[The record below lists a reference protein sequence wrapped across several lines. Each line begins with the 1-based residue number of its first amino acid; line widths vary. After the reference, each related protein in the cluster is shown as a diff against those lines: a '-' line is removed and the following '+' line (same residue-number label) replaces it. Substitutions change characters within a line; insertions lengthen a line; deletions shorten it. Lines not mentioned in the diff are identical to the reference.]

1 MIQNTG
7 GSWQV
12 TRWCWSLFAFPSSSY
27 SFSWALWPPDVGH
40 MTSNRWYS
48 ALAGRLGFVEFK
60 GQKKRQILVGRQTL
74 DTWRATDGIQ
84 RSQGGLDLLSS
95 RAKRKGKYWL
105 VVLRILKHISQWEGL
120 SHILWKTKKCS
131 KTTNQVSNQSFSI
144 EESTLRTLS
153 NISPVSQFFSGFRSE
168 GSERFWTHHL
178 GIKPNQQNQQVRFC
192 GARETSSLRA
202 VDLDWCQLQG
212 CLWLLVTDGNGNLA
226 LRKTK
231 WAKGDMSS
239 FLDGMSN
246 KLSRKI
252 IPNNQQYYNLLVFLN
267 GSFSMSL
274 NFFIWEWVKTLSPCS
289 SHQNS
294 WDLWWFM
301 DVHPLKMVFS

>member
-12 TRWCWSLFAFPSSSY
+12 TKWCWSLFAFPSSSY
-27 SFSWALWPPDVGH
+27 SFSWALWPQDVGH
-40 MTSNRWYS
+40 MTSNRWLLS
-48 ALAGRLGFVEFK
+48 ARREAWICWVQEPTKEF
-60 GQKKRQILVGRQTL
+60 RQILVGGFFT
-74 DTWRATDGIQ
+74 
-84 RSQGGLDLLSS
+84 
-95 RAKRKGKYWL
+95 
-105 VVLRILKHISQWEGL
+105 ILKHISQWEGL
-120 SHILWKTKKCS
+120 SHMDNKTCS

-144 EESTLRTLS
+144 ESTLQTFS
-153 NISPVSQFFSGFRSE
+153 HISPVSQFFSGWSE

-178 GIKPNQQNQQVRFC
+178 GIKPNQRNIFPAC
-192 GARETSSLRA
+192 SWSG
-202 VDLDWCQLQG
+202 
-212 CLWLLVTDGNGNLA
+212 LVPASRLFVVAGNGNLA

-267 GSFSMSL
+267 GSSSISL
-274 NFFIWEWVKTLSPCS
+274 NFFIWGWVKTLSPCS

-294 WDLWWFM
+294 WDLWMFI
-301 DVHPLKMVFS
+301 P